1 METFAVEHHDH
12 KLGIRLT
19 GDLTAETVPELQL
32 SLRTHL
38 AAGASTITFDLA
50 ETIMLDSSG
59 IGLLIAAANS
69 VARSGGHVEI
79 TRVSPEIYQLFQCMR
94 LVDRLH
100 VSASQP
106 EVARG

>member
-1 METFAVEHHDH
+1 METFTVEHHDDR
-12 KLGIRLT
+12 LELRLT

-50 ETIMLDSSG
+50 ETVMLDSSG

-69 VARSGGHVEI
+69 VGRSGGHIAV
-79 TRVSPEIYQLFQCMR
+79 TRVSTDIYQLLQCMR
-94 LVDRLH
+94 LVERLQD
-100 VSASQP
+100 SASQP
-106 EVARG
+106 EAPRG